1 PITITVDTTAPEIT
15 IISPVNDAVVS
26 VAAVEIVG
34 NISEAA
40 NVFIDGEPMVV
51 SQEGRFSTTRELLEG
66 INEFHIVAEDR
77 AGNSG
82 TFDLRVHRDTSAPA
96 TVSPSNIHFVFN
108 SDTWRLTG
116 TTGAAERGARV
127 AIRST
132 RTGDVGYAVA

>member
-1 PITITVDTTAPEIT
+1 SLTLAHCETTSTSALCAPVDVLAEGERQLGASLTDEVGNVTSAVPITITVDTTAPEIT

-96 TVSPSNIHFVFN
+96 
-108 SDTWRLTG
+108 
-116 TTGAAERGARV
+116 
-127 AIRST
+127 
-132 RTGDVGYAVA
+132 